1 LNSWKHW
8 LVERWKDYSRRPSL
22 LLSRL
27 FAGRMFKG
35 GGELGAD
42 ELDLG
47 FGVVLIFLA
56 MPGTLVS
63 LLMFEK
69 YGSLIRFLRGDGTF
83 DPYIATIPD
92 EYFFIVLSMSV
103 SCAVALW
110 RWNAI
115 FPDRR
120 DYANFVHLPVSL
132 ATIFLA
138 NLFAIFALTALLTLA
153 VNLSSFV
160 LFPVAVLGSQGS
172 FSKLLRFA
180 FGHAASVSLS
190 SAFCFLAMFALSGA
204 LMACL
209 PFRIYRKVSVY
220 VRFAVA
226 FCLLA
231 VLATSFT
238 VSSEL
243 LDGSQLIHQ
252 KLGGFPSAWFLGLTE
267 TLWGNGDDIF
277 FASLT
282 RRALVSLGLT
292 LLISIVAYAFSF
304 RRCFVRIPE
313 LADVGPLPRGRH
325 LRLPAILLDATI
337 LRSAKLRACF
347 HFVSRTLLRSDAHL
361 QIVLAFAALGL
372 VVAAQTVNVAF
383 HPGFSFPAQPPS
395 VALLSIPFILC
406 YCLLVGIRL
415 AFEVPLDLS
424 ANWIFKLWI
433 EPEGEQPRRVARRV
447 LLTFSLGWL
456 APLCLLYSVL
466 LWGWLTALLQT
477 AILIASSAVF
487 VEILLVR
494 FRKIPFTCSYPAFES
509 NSPLFLVAYLA
520 GFVVFAVYVPQIV
533 QWSVVTRWGASVFI
547 PLVLLILVGLRQ
559 FRKQMLDMDKQLIFE
574 EDSPSGF

>member
-1 LNSWKHW
+1 VNSWKHS
-8 LVERWKDYSRRPSL
+8 LTARWKDYAQRPSV

-27 FAGRMFKG
+27 FAGRMFHG

-47 FGVVLIFLA
+47 MGVVLIFLA

-110 RWNAI
+110 RWNSI

-132 ATIFLA
+132 TSIFLA
-138 NLFAIFALTALLTLA
+138 NLFAIFALTALLTVV
-153 VNLSSFV
+153 VNVSSFV
-160 LFPVAVLGSQGS
+160 LFPIAVVGSQGS
-172 FSKLLRFA
+172 FSRLFRFA
-180 FGHAASVSLS
+180 FGHAVSVSLS
-190 SAFCFLAMFALSGA
+190 SAFCFLAIFALSGA

-209 PFRIYRKVSVY
+209 PFRFYRKASVY
-220 VRFAVA
+220 LRFAVA
-226 FCLLA
+226 LCLLA

-238 VSSEL
+238 VSPILSG
-243 LDGSQLIHQ
+243 GSKLIYLR
-252 KLGGFPSAWFLGLTE
+252 LGGFPSVWFLALTE
-267 TLWGNGDDIF
+267 TLWGNGSDVY

-282 RRALVSLGLT
+282 RRAMVSLGLALLVSIIAYT
-292 LLISIVAYAFSF
+292 LSF
-304 RRCFVRIPE
+304 RRSFVRIPE
-313 LADVGPLPRGRH
+313 FADVGPLPRSRPFP
-325 LRLPAILLDATI
+325 LPAVFLDATI
-337 LRSAKLRACF
+337 LRDAKLRACYRF
-347 HFVSRTLLRSDAHL
+347 ISRTLLRSDAHL
-361 QIVLAFAALGL
+361 QIVLAFVALGL
-372 VVAAQTVNVAF
+372 VVAAQTVNTAY
-383 HPGFSFPAQPPS
+383 HPGFSFTAQPPS
-395 VALLSIPFILC
+395 VALLSIPYILS
-406 YCLLVGIRL
+406 YCLLLGIRL

-433 EPEGEQPRRVARRV
+433 EPDGEQPRQIARRV
-447 LLTFSLGWL
+447 LVTFSLGWL
-456 APLCLLYSVL
+456 TPLCFLYSAL
-466 LWGWLTALLQT
+466 LWGWLTALIQT
-477 AILIASSAVF
+477 AILIACSAVF
-487 VEILLVR
+487 VEVLLLK

-520 GFVVFAVYVPQIV
+520 GFVVFAVYIPQSV
-533 QWSVVTRWGASVFI
+533 QWSVVTRWGAVIFI
-547 PLVLLILVGLRQ
+547 PVFLLSLVGLRQ
-559 FRKQMLDMDKQLIFE
+559 FRKQMLAMDKQLIFE
-574 EDSPSGF
+574 EDSASGF

>member
-1 LNSWKHW
+1 VNSWNQS
-8 LVERWKDYSRRPSL
+8 LAARWSIFSQRPSVHL
-22 LLSRL
+22 FRL
-27 FAGRMFKG
+27 FAARMFKG

-42 ELDLG
+42 ELELG
-47 FGVVLIFLA
+47 MGVVLIFLA
-56 MPGTLVS
+56 MPGVLVS

-83 DPYIATIPD
+83 DPYMATIPD

-110 RWNAI
+110 RWNSI

-120 DYANFVHLPVSL
+120 DYQNLVPLPIPLS
-132 ATIFLA
+132 TIFFA
-138 NLFAIFALTALLTLA
+138 NLFAIFALTALLTIV
-153 VNLSSFV
+153 VNAASFV
-160 LFPVAVLGSQGS
+160 LFPIAVLGSQES
-172 FSKLLRFA
+172 FSKLFRFA
-180 FGHAASVSLS
+180 FGHAVSVSLS
-190 SAFCFLAMFALSGA
+190 SIFSFLAIFALSGL

-220 VRFAVA
+220 VRFVVA

-238 VSSEL
+238 VSSVL
-243 LDGSQLIHQ
+243 TVGSHVIFQR
-252 KLGGFPSAWFLGLTE
+252 LGGMPPAWFLGLTE

-282 RRALVSLGLT
+282 RRAMDSLALAI
-292 LLISIVAYAFSF
+292 LISIVAYAFSF

-313 LADVGPLPRGRH
+313 VADAGPLPRARR

-337 LRSAKLRACF
+337 LRAPKLRACY

-372 VVAAQTVNVAF
+372 VVAAQTVNAAY
-383 HPGFSFPAQPPS
+383 HPGFSFTAQPPS
-395 VALLSIPFILC
+395 VALLSTPYILS
-406 YCLLVGIRL
+406 YCLLLGIRL

-424 ANWIFKLWI
+424 ANWIFQLWI
-433 EPEGEQPRRVARRV
+433 EPGGELPRQVARRV
-447 LLTFSLGWL
+447 LLTFSLGWI
-456 APLCLLYSVL
+456 APLCFLYSVL

-477 AILIASSAVF
+477 TILIGCCVVF
-487 VEILLVR
+487 VEVLLVK
-494 FRKIPFTCSYPAFES
+494 FRKIPFTCSYPAFQS
-509 NSPLFLVAYLA
+509 TSPLILVACLM
-520 GFVVFAVYVPQIV
+520 GFVIFAIYIPQVV
-533 QWSVVTRWGASVFI
+533 QWSVVTRWGATIFI
-547 PLVLLILVGLRQ
+547 PVVLFSLVGLRQ
-559 FRKQMLDMDKQLIFE
+559 FRKQMLDMDKRLIFE
-574 EDSPSGF
+574 EESASAF

>member
-1 LNSWKHW
+1 MNSWKHS
-8 LVERWKDYSRRPSL
+8 LTARCKDYSQRPSV

-47 FGVVLIFLA
+47 LAVVLIFLA

-110 RWNAI
+110 RWNSI

-132 ATIFLA
+132 TSIFLA
-138 NLFAIFALTALLTLA
+138 NLFAISALTALLTIV
-153 VNLSSFV
+153 VNVSSFV
-160 LFPVAVLGSQGS
+160 LFPIAVVGSQGS
-172 FSKLLRFA
+172 FSRLFRFA
-180 FGHAASVSLS
+180 FGHAVSVSLS
-190 SAFCFLAMFALSGA
+190 SAFCFLAIFALSGA

-209 PFRIYRKVSVY
+209 PFRIYRKVSVF

-226 FCLLA
+226 LCLLA
-231 VLATSFT
+231 ALATSFT
-238 VSSEL
+238 ITAVFSGGSRL
-243 LDGSQLIHQ
+243 LYER
-252 KLGGFPSAWFLGLTE
+252 LGGLPPTWFLGLTE
-267 TLWGNGDDIF
+267 TLWGNGNDIF

-282 RRALVSLGLT
+282 RRAMVSLALA
-292 LLISIVAYAFSF
+292 LLISIIAYTFSF

-313 LADVGPLPRGRH
+313 FADVGPLPHGRRF
-325 LRLPAILLDATI
+325 RLPAILLDRTI
-337 LRSAKLRACF
+337 LRDVKLRACYNF
-347 HFVSRTLLRSDAHL
+347 TARTLMRSDAHL

-372 VVAAQTVNVAF
+372 IVAAQTVNAAF
-383 HPGFSFPAQPPS
+383 HPGFSFTAQPPS
-395 VALLSIPFILC
+395 VALLSVPYILS
-406 YCLLVGIRL
+406 YCLLLGIRL

-433 EPEGEQPRRVARRV
+433 EPDEELPRQVARRV
-447 LLTFSLGWL
+447 LFTFSLGWL
-456 APLCLLYSVL
+456 APLCFLYSAL

-477 AILIASSAVF
+477 AILIACSAVF
-487 VEILLVR
+487 IEVLLVK
-494 FRKIPFTCSYPAFES
+494 FRKIPFTCTYPAFQS
-509 NSPLFLVAYLA
+509 NSPLFLVAYLV
-520 GFVVFAVYVPQIV
+520 GFVVFTIYIPQTV
-533 QWSVVTRWGASVFI
+533 LWSVVTRWGAAVFI
-547 PLVLLILVGLRQ
+547 PLVLLSLIGLRQ

-574 EDSPSGF
+574 EDSASGF

>member
-1 LNSWKHW
+1 
-8 LVERWKDYSRRPSL
+8 
-22 LLSRL
+22 
-27 FAGRMFKG
+27 MFHG

-47 FGVVLIFLA
+47 MGVVLIFLA
-56 MPGTLVS
+56 MPGILVS

-69 YGSLIRFLRGDGTF
+69 YGSLIRFLRGNGTF

-110 RWNAI
+110 RWNSI

-132 ATIFLA
+132 TSIFLA
-138 NLFAIFALTALLTLA
+138 NLFAIFALTALLTVV
-153 VNLSSFV
+153 VNVSSFV
-160 LFPVAVLGSQGS
+160 LFPIAVVGSQGS
-172 FSKLLRFA
+172 FSRLFRFA
-180 FGHAASVSLS
+180 FGHAVSVSLS
-190 SAFCFLAMFALSGA
+190 SAFCFLAIFAVSGA

-226 FCLLA
+226 LCLLA

-238 VSSEL
+238 VASVLSG
-243 LDGSQLIHQ
+243 GSQLIQ
-252 KLGGFPSAWFLGLTE
+252 QRLGGFPSARFLGLTE
-267 TLWGNGDDIF
+267 TLWGNGNDVF
-277 FASLT
+277 FALLA
-282 RRALVSLGLT
+282 RRAIISLGLA
-292 LLISIVAYAFSF
+292 LLISIIAYAFSF

-313 LADVGPLPRGRH
+313 LADVGPLPRGRRFRF
-325 LRLPAILLDATI
+325 LSIVLDATI
-337 LRSAKLRACF
+337 LRDPKQRACY
-347 HFVSRTLLRSDAHL
+347 HFISRTLLRSDTHL

-372 VVAAQTVNVAF
+372 VVAAQTVNVAY
-383 HPGFSFPAQPPS
+383 HPGFSFSAQPPS
-395 VALLSIPFILC
+395 VALLSIPYILS
-406 YCLLVGIRL
+406 YCLLLGIRL

-433 EPEGEQPRRVARRV
+433 EPDGEQPRQIARRV
-447 LLTFSLGWL
+447 LFTFSLGWL
-456 APLCLLYSVL
+456 TPLCFLYSAL

-477 AILIASSAVF
+477 AILIACSAVF
-487 VEILLVR
+487 IEVVLVK
-494 FRKIPFTCSYPAFES
+494 FRKIPFTCTYPAFQS
-509 NSPLFLVAYLA
+509 NSPLVLVAYII
-520 GFVVFAVYVPQIV
+520 GFAIFAIYIPEIV
-533 QWSVVTRWGASVFI
+533 QWSVSTRWGTVILIPIVFLSLAS
-547 PLVLLILVGLRQ
+547 LRQ

-574 EDSPSGF
+574 EDSASGF